1 MKNIKL
7 EKGFKLQMCNSNI
20 MNESSKRGIFLSS
33 VVLFSIFLIL
43 IPAEGYANEIDVES
57 IGLEQTTIITVTNSS
72 EENIKM
78 FRIWLG
84 ENFDF
89 ESFKTEKGWVGEKT
103 PQDVIVFRTSEA
115 IKTDESVKFGIKT
128 NEVYPNINWKAL
140 DENDKIIDTGVVK
153 PTELSNVIKNPDL
166 TFEENKKNNE
176 GEIFS
181 ESIFKIIPEKPNA
194 GSTIRVVGESFGESQ
209 LFDFYVNSNK
219 IGIFETDENGHF
231 ITTMEIPDME
241 TSERVDFKI
250 KNNKGEEKV
259 VSLRLGDEQNR
270 IPESENIK
278 LTVEG
283 FKQIIYRGDI
293 LEISGKGV
301 PDSAITATITNP
313 KQIVINTRTAEVDS
327 TGNWRLSEP
336 INIPFDAS
344 FGRYSIVISDGQN
357 NILKSWNI
365 ETDKLIILNSS
376 KIKFD
381 AGDIVKI
388 NGTVIPNLPIELV
401 LEDNIG
407 DEVVSDILQ
416 VDSSGFIEFEYQ
428 TIENEDKEGT
438 WTLIATQGDYKEFVY
453 VGYDV
458 IPTIP
463 VNLEFNKSNY
473 QNIETAKITLI
484 GEPSDNLKII
494 IIGPS
499 GNVIGT
505 DILIKLRADG
515 RGEHNLKL
523 TGFNSGI
530 YTAVVQKGN
539 TQNTETFSVGLQTGS
554 GQIEAKITQTEY
566 KQGERILL
574 LGSTNSHSLL
584 TAVLMDPSGKEIKRV
599 EIPSNGEGIFTEER
613 FRIPSNAITGLWK
626 IQVVSGA
633 NMDVIEF
640 NVFSN
645 IKEGIELMITE
656 DLEIAGF
663 GTNMK
668 LSITASHKTSII
680 AEILNEQNQLVDK
693 LTCNTTSEFKCEL
706 IWTVT
711 KDILPGTYTV
721 KAYDAI
727 SEVQKT
733 FEVD

>member
-1 MKNIKL
+1 MS
-7 EKGFKLQMCNSNI
+7 NSNI
-20 MNESSKRGIFLSS
+20 MNKSSKRGIFLSS
-33 VVLFSIFLIL
+33 IVLFSIFLIL
-43 IPAEGYANEIDVES
+43 IPVEGYANEINVES
-57 IGLEQTTIITVTNSS
+57 MGLEETTIITVSNNS

-84 ENFDF
+84 ESFDF

-103 PQDVIVFRTSEA
+103 PQGVIIFRTSES
-115 IKTDESVKFGIKT
+115 IKINESVKFGIKT
-128 NEVYPNINWKAL
+128 NEKNPNINWKAL
-140 DENDKIIDTGVVK
+140 DENDKIIDTGVIK

-166 TFEENKKNNE
+166 SFEENKKNNE
-176 GEIFS
+176 GQIFS

-194 GSTIRVVGESFGESQ
+194 GSTIRVVGESFGQSQ
-209 LFDFYVNSNK
+209 LFDFYINSNK
-219 IGIFETDENGHF
+219 IGVFETDEKGHF
-231 ITTMEIPDME
+231 ITTMQIPNME
-241 TSERVDFKI
+241 TNERVDFKI
-250 KNNKGEEKV
+250 KNNEGEEKI

-278 LTVEG
+278 LSVDR
-283 FKQIIYRGDI
+283 FNQIINRGDI
-293 LEISGKGV
+293 LEISGNGI

-313 KQIVINTRTAEVDS
+313 KQIVVNTRTAEVDS

-336 INIPFDAS
+336 INIPFDAP
-344 FGRYSIVISDGQN
+344 FGKYNIIISDGKN
-357 NILKSWNI
+357 NVLKSWNL
-365 ETDKLIILNSS
+365 ETDKLIILTPS

-381 AGDIVKI
+381 AGELVKI
-388 NGTVIPNLPIELV
+388 NGTAIPNIPIELI
-401 LEDNIG
+401 LEDNLG
-407 DEVVSDILQ
+407 DEVVSDILE

-438 WTLIATQGDYKEFVY
+438 WTMIATQGDNKEFVY
-453 VGYDV
+453 LGYDV

-463 VNLEFNKSNY
+463 VNLEFGKSNY

-484 GEPSDNLKII
+484 GEPSDSLKII

-499 GNVIGT
+499 GNVIGN
-505 DILIKLRADG
+505 DILIKLREDG

-539 TQNTETFSVGLQTGS
+539 TQNTENFSVGLQSGS

-584 TAVLMDPSGKEIKRV
+584 TAILMDPSGKEIKKIEV
-599 EIPSNGEGIFTEER
+599 PSNGEGIFTEER
-613 FRIPSNAITGLWK
+613 FRIPSNALTGLWK

-645 IKEGIELMITE
+645 VKEGIELMIE
-656 DLEIAGF
+656 KDLEIAGF

-680 AEILNEQNQLVDK
+680 AEILNEQDELIDK

-721 KAYDAI
+721 RAYDAI

>member
-1 MKNIKL
+1 MS
-7 EKGFKLQMCNSNI
+7 NSNI
-20 MNESSKRGIFLSS
+20 MNKSSKRGIFLSS
-33 VVLFSIFLIL
+33 IVLFSIFLIL
-43 IPAEGYANEIDVES
+43 IPVEGYANEINVES
-57 IGLEQTTIITVTNSS
+57 MGLEETTIITVSNNS

-84 ENFDF
+84 ESFDF

-103 PQDVIVFRTSEA
+103 PQGVIIFRTSES
-115 IKTDESVKFGIKT
+115 IKINESVKFGIKT
-128 NEVYPNINWKAL
+128 NEKNPNINWKAL
-140 DENDKIIDTGVVK
+140 DENDKIIDTGVIK

-166 TFEENKKNNE
+166 SFEENKKNNE
-176 GEIFS
+176 GQIFS

-194 GSTIRVVGESFGESQ
+194 GSTIRVVGESFGQSQ
-209 LFDFYVNSNK
+209 LFDFYINSNK
-219 IGIFETDENGHF
+219 IGVFETDEKGHF
-231 ITTMEIPDME
+231 ITTMQIPNME
-241 TSERVDFKI
+241 TNERVDFKI
-250 KNNKGEEKV
+250 KNNEGEEKI

-278 LTVEG
+278 LSVDR
-283 FKQIIYRGDI
+283 FNQIINRGDI
-293 LEISGKGV
+293 LEISGNGI

-313 KQIVINTRTAEVDS
+313 KQIVVNTRTAEVDS

-336 INIPFDAS
+336 INIPFDAP
-344 FGRYSIVISDGQN
+344 FGKYNIIISDGKN
-357 NILKSWNI
+357 NVLKSWNL
-365 ETDKLIILNSS
+365 ETDKLIILTPS

-381 AGDIVKI
+381 AGELVKI
-388 NGTVIPNLPIELV
+388 NGTAIPNIPIELI
-401 LEDNIG
+401 LEDNLG
-407 DEVVSDILQ
+407 DEVVSDILE

-438 WTLIATQGDYKEFVY
+438 WTLIATQGNNKEFLY

-463 VNLEFNKSNY
+463 VNLEFDKNNY
-473 QNIETAKITLI
+473 QNIEIAKISLI
-484 GEPSDNLKII
+484 GEPSDSLKII

-499 GNVIGT
+499 GNVIGN
-505 DILIKLRADG
+505 DILIKLREDG
-515 RGEHNLKL
+515 RGEHDLKL

-539 TQNTETFSVGLQTGS
+539 TQNTENFSVGLQSGS

-584 TAVLMDPSGKEIKRV
+584 TAILMDPSGKEIKKI

-613 FRIPSNAITGLWK
+613 FRIPSNAVTGLWK

-633 NMDVIEF
+633 NMDTIKF

-645 IKEGIELMITE
+645 VKEGIELMIEE

-680 AEILNEQNQLVDK
+680 AEILNDQGELVDK

-721 KAYDAI
+721 KAYDSI

-733 FEVD
+733 FEIE

>member
-1 MKNIKL
+1 MKKHH
-7 EKGFKLQMCNSNI
+7 K
-20 MNESSKRGIFLSS
+20 
-33 VVLFSIFLIL
+33 
-43 IPAEGYANEIDVES
+43 
-57 IGLEQTTIITVTNSS
+57 
-72 EENIKM
+72 
-78 FRIWLG
+78 
-84 ENFDF
+84 
-89 ESFKTEKGWVGEKT
+89 
-103 PQDVIVFRTSEA
+103 DVIVFRTSES
-115 IKTDESVKFGIKT
+115 IKINESVKFGIKT
-128 NEVYPNINWKAL
+128 NEVNPNVNWKAL

-209 LFDFYVNSNK
+209 LFDFYINSNK
-219 IGIFETDENGHF
+219 IGVFETDENGHF

-241 TSERVDFKI
+241 TNERVDFKI
-250 KNNKGEEKV
+250 KNNKGEEKT

-278 LTVEG
+278 LTVDG
-283 FKQIIYRGDI
+283 FKQIINRGDI
-293 LEISGKGV
+293 LEISGKGI